1 MEVKSGKK
9 SKMKRD
15 VTEEEAAADP
25 NVKSILTQRA
35 KELQEVVQ
43 LFLDK
48 ILGSMNSLP
57 YGLRLISAQIRRLIL
72 DKFPK
77 TKPDEIWPII
87 GYFTYYRF
95 INLAVVQP
103 DTFDIGG
110 RDLSLTVRKN
120 LVVVGKVLQTL
131 FRLDTFKDK
140 EELAPM
146 NSWLQAQRR
155 AVTEYF
161 SDLIDVPPPEDYLQV
176 NQYMELTQRSK
187 PLIIIAMREIVE
199 THRLIKDCVG
209 QITKGAEDPLA
220 IVAKELGEVPNLGRD
235 LGDREVQ
242 LNLENRFKDTMEDEI
257 KPGAHTYAET
267 KELII
272 QVLKQIPIK
281 AGAPQTL
288 ASIINDAGK
297 FAKDSNN
304 KALAKTVN
312 KILKNFAKLEE
323 TNMITPK
330 DNYTSLLKD
339 VALEVTN
346 RAERR
351 EQQQKEIA
359 RLQATLKN
367 LKKHQEFM
375 NDQIS
380 EFEKYLDS
388 CRKNSA
394 ARIKLKNKPVKFPY
408 KDLVKKGVIIDS
420 EVPDLTKFFISM
432 PEAGVFDIEAKI
444 AGMSVGKM
452 QLELEDLL
460 EKKENNQ
467 LRLEL
472 DQVTLNVPSTI
483 FLINKYF
490 LS

>member
-1 MEVKSGKK
+1 
-9 SKMKRD
+9 
-15 VTEEEAAADP
+15 
-25 NVKSILTQRA
+25 
-35 KELQEVVQ
+35 
-43 LFLDK
+43 
-48 ILGSMNSLP
+48 LP
-57 YGLRLISAQIRRLIL
+57 YGLRLISAQIRRLIME
-72 DKFPK
+72 KFPK
-77 TKPDEIWPII
+77 TKPDEIWPVL

-110 RDLSLTVRKN
+110 RDLSLNVRKN
-120 LVVVGKVLQTL
+120 LVVVSKVLQTL
-131 FRLDTFKDK
+131 FRLDVFKEK
-140 EELAPM
+140 EELAPL
-146 NSWLQAQRR
+146 NSWLSAQKKHV
-155 AVTEYF
+155 AEYF
-161 SDLIDVPPPEDYLQV
+161 SDLVDVPPPEDYLQV

-199 THRLIKDCVG
+199 THKLVRECVS
-209 QITKGAEDPLA
+209 QITKNADDPLA
-220 IVAKELGEVPNLGRD
+220 VICRELGEVPRLSQQLGERD
-235 LGDREVQ
+235 VQ
-242 LNLENRFKDTMEDEI
+242 LNLENKFKDTMEDEI
-257 KPGAHTYAET
+257 KPGSQTYAET

-288 ASIINDAGK
+288 ASIMNDAGK
-297 FAKDSNN
+297 FAKDQNN
-304 KALAKTVN
+304 TKLAKIVN

-323 TNMITPK
+323 TNLITPK

-346 RAERR
+346 RGERR

-375 NDQIS
+375 NEQIG

-394 ARIKLKNKPVKFPY
+394 ARIKLKNKPVKFAY
-408 KDLVKKGVIIDS
+408 KDLLKRQVIIDS
-420 EVPDLTKFFISM
+420 EVPDMTKFFISM
-432 PEAGVFDIEAKI
+432 PEAGLFDIEAKI

-467 LRLEL
+467 IRLEL